1 MAKRYDVII
10 VGGGHNGLTCGA
22 YLARAG
28 VKVLVL
34 ERRHI
39 VGGPCAEY
47 EYFPGFRASITNS
60 PGSLEPK
67 VVADLELERFG
78 LQFTRPDPTLMF
90 PFPDGRCFV
99 AWRDKEKVVAELSK
113 FSKNDATNYY
123 KLFEFLNAFA
133 ARLGISLFEPPVS
146 IGELISRL
154 KTSDDEETFAKLF
167 FGSAKDLLDEYLES
181 GEIKAVVAQL
191 AYLSNQVGPM
201 SPGSCNMLLMR
212 PMSLA
217 SSSID
222 AEHDPRKQY
231 LRGSTGL
238 PLGGMGS
245 VVRTMRDSL
254 EEAGGTVRT
263 ECAVTRIIV
272 KDGRVI
278 GVALDDGEE
287 IEADMVTSN
296 INPRLTYLD
305 LIEAEHLDPG
315 FRQKVEN
322 LPDTGNAFKVALA
335 LDDLPYFA
343 AAPKGMEELC
353 SSCQFRIAPSMEYQE
368 KAVDDFKYG
377 RPSEKPCYWGLI
389 SSTAD
394 PKLAPPGKHVMSLN
408 MFHAPR
414 DLAEGSWD
422 TERDRFGNRII
433 DILDEYMPG
442 LKDKIIDARFWS
454 PLDLEQ
460 EFGLLGGNIA
470 HIDMTPRYMFG
481 LRPMHELADYR
492 SPIEGLYS
500 CGSNV
505 WPGGTVTGIPGHNA
519 SQTILKDRTRDRTRL
534 VS

>member
-1 MAKRYDVII
+1 MAKRYEVII

-28 VKVLVL
+28 VDVLVL

-47 EYFPGFRASITNS
+47 EYFPGYRASITNS

-67 VVADLELERFG
+67 VVSDLELERFG
-78 LQFTRPDPTLMF
+78 LTFTRPDPTLMF
-90 PFPDGRCFV
+90 PFPDGRCIV
-99 AWRDKEKVVAELSK
+99 AWRDRERVAAELAK
-113 FSKNDATNYY
+113 FSNNDATNYY
-123 KLFEFLNAFA
+123 KLFEFLNDFA
-133 ARLGISLFEPPVS
+133 GRLGVSLFEPPIS
-146 IGELISRL
+146 IRELTSRL
-154 KTSDDEETFAKLF
+154 KTPEDEEAFAKLF
-167 FGSAKDLLDEYLES
+167 FGSAVDLLNEFLES
-181 GEIKAVVAQL
+181 GEIKAMVAQL
-191 AYLSNQVGPM
+191 AYMSNQVGPM
-201 SPGSCNMLLMR
+201 SPGSCNWLLMR
-212 PMSLA
+212 PLSLA
-217 SSSID
+217 SSSINS
-222 AEHDPRKQY
+222 EHDPRKQY

-245 VVRTMRDSL
+245 IVRAMRDSL
-254 EEAGGTVRT
+254 EEASGTVRT
-263 ECAVTRIIV
+263 ECAVTDIIV
-272 KDGRVI
+272 KDGRVK
-278 GVALDDGEE
+278 GVALADGEE
-287 IEADMVTSN
+287 IEADMVASN

-305 LIEAEHLDPG
+305 LIEAKHLDPV

-335 LDDLPYFA
+335 LDGLPYFA
-343 AAPKGMEELC
+343 AAPKGMEEIC
-353 SSCQFRIAPSMEYQE
+353 SSCQFRIAPSIEYQE
-368 KAVDDFKYG
+368 KSIDDFKYG
-377 RPSEKPCYWGLI
+377 RTSEGPCYWGLI

-394 PKLAPPGKHVMSLN
+394 PSLAPPGKHVMSLN

-422 TERDRFGNRII
+422 TERDVFGNRII

-470 HIDMTPRYMFG
+470 HLDMTPRYMFG
-481 LRPMHELADYR
+481 LRPMFELADYR
-492 SPIEGLYS
+492 SPINGLYS
-500 CGSNV
+500 CGSSV

-519 SQTILKDRTRDRTRL
+519 SQTILEDRTRDRTRL